1 MSSPT
6 RFRQLSDM
14 AAPLIEAGLPLPVP
28 LRWALDGDPEPLAL
42 STRGAWPEWARAHG
56 YNDDQVAA
64 LNACIGRITR
74 STSYIKA
81 LALDLS
87 VRYDADGNVTEPTTD
102 MDRRTA
108 METITARSMP
118 KPKPAPAP
126 EAKPKSTP
134 TSAPV
139 APKPTSSGRET
150 VKLKG
155 TLSLPEIARRKA
167 ALAAAR

>member
-1 MSSPT
+1 MMNSPT
-6 RFRQLSDM
+6 KFRQLSDM

-42 STRGAWPEWARAHG
+42 STRATWPEWARAHG

-102 MDRRTA
+102 MDRRLA
-108 METITARSMP
+108 VETITARSVP

-126 EAKPKSTP
+126 EAQSKPPTPTPTPAPPPKS
-134 TSAPV
+134 
-139 APKPTSSGRET
+139 RET
-150 VKLKG
+150 IKLKG
-155 TLSLPEIARRKA
+155 TLSLPEIERRKA